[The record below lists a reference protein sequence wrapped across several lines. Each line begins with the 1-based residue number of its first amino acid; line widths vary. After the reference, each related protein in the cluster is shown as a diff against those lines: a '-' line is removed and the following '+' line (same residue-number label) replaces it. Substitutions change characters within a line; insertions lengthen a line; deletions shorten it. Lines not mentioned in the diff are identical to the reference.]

1 MTPMPAPL
9 RIAVARPA
17 DWPAVARWTFAHIR
31 RPVAGRRADRLV
43 NLLVDREIP
52 PQGVLVATRD
62 GTAAG
67 GLAVQYLPGGTAVV
81 LLPGGESEAVRDALA
96 AAAVAGFPA
105 AGVAVAQAFVD
116 PDERDRAAVLTRHG
130 FRAVTAVAH
139 LSLDAPAAPPAR
151 PVPAV
156 RLVPYADADAATFAD
171 TLLATF
177 GESLDV
183 PEANAGRSAAE
194 VVAGYRFG
202 QPDPPDWWLA
212 TDPAGRPLGVI
223 LLSVDGAAA
232 TEVTYLGV
240 VPGAR
245 GAGVGGSLLR
255 AAIGRGAS
263 ARGSPTLSVDER
275 NGPALRLYSRHGFRT
290 RQRQHVFLWSEAL
303 SGR

>member
-1 MTPMPAPL
+1 MPAPL

-17 DWPAVARWTFAHIR
+17 DWPAVARWTVAHVREPFA
-31 RPVAGRRADRLV
+31 GLRADRLV
-43 NLLVDREIP
+43 NLLVDGEIP
-52 PQGVLVATRD
+52 PQGVLVATR
-62 GTAAG
+62 G
-67 GLAVQYLPGGTAVV
+67 GIAVGGIAVQYLPGGTAVV
-81 LLPGGESEAVRDALA
+81 LLPGGESEAVRDALV
-96 AAAVAGFPA
+96 AAAVARFPA
-105 AGVAVAQAFVD
+105 AGVAAAQVFID
-116 PDERDRAAVLTRHG
+116 PDEIDRAAVLTRHG
-130 FRAVTAVAH
+130 FRAVTTVTH

-151 PVPAV
+151 PAPDV
-156 RLVPYADADAATFAD
+156 RLVPYADADPATFAD
-171 TLLATF
+171 TLLATY

-183 PEANAGRSAAE
+183 PEANAGRSAAA

-223 LLSVDGAAA
+223 LLSVDVSSA

-245 GAGVGGSLLR
+245 RAGVGGTLLR

-290 RQRQHVFLWSEAL
+290 RQRQHVFLWSGAV
-303 SGR
+303 SGG